1 MSLRL
6 TLRTLLAYLDDT
18 LEPAQARLIG
28 QKVAESES
36 ARELVERIKLVTR
49 RRRLTTPPTSGPGG
63 IIDPNTVAEYLDN
76 EVTPEQAAE
85 VEQICLSSDVH
96 LAEVA
101 ACHQILTLI
110 LGEPINPPASANQR
124 MVGLVKGP
132 EAIRAR
138 KLAAAKAKSSAEP
151 YAESKDIDET
161 LRLGLPPLARTDGW
175 RNPLLLVGG
184 GFLAAILLVVAVFEL
199 LHLSEKDTDNHGE
212 LVAQGQEQPKEE
224 KNDVGTA
231 KNDSTGTADKKGSGD
246 QQVGESTDKKVDQ
259 NNVEAK
265 EPIAP
270 IADIP
275 FGPPNLRSA
284 PIGNYLGDAKDYS
297 VLLQSNPVKK
307 IDWKRLTAQ
316 KSEVYSAQPLLSL
329 PGSKS
334 VVQTNRGVRITLW
347 GNMTPEFIYVF
358 PGFFE
363 SKVELYE
370 HDEFDLDLLLERGR
384 VLLTSTR
391 SNRPVLIRLRFDNPL
406 MPTDKDLKD
415 RQQHFDIKLPAKGA
429 AIVVDSG
436 SFFQPTEP
444 FYRNSKNPNR
454 LGPVAFLGILVLEGP
469 VVIKS
474 GDVTFTMTEPPGTAV
489 MAWNS
494 IEGSKPQSLK
504 QLPDY
509 MSNNPQLLPGLDPKV
524 RKDMFKAL
532 ENLSAQLVNKEID
545 VGLANALKVPDPAMR
560 RVAVRSLA
568 AVGDISSLLD
578 ALDQPNNDDL
588 RLQSHL
594 ALRDWIAAARDNDY
608 KLFDLLKE
616 KYKNKEAEII
626 MDLLHPFS
634 PSQLSRPGLYE
645 LLIDYLVNSNLVI
658 RELGQWHLYR
668 YVPAGK
674 TIPYSAAADSLVR
687 ERAEAQWRAL
697 IPSGQLPPALA
708 PAGKKK

>member
-1 MSLRL
+1 VSLRL

-36 ARELVERIKLVTR
+36 ARELVERIKQVTR

-63 IIDPNTVAEYLDN
+63 VIDPNTVAEYLDN

-110 LGEPINPPASANQR
+110 LGEPINPPATANQR

-132 EAIRAR
+132 EAIPAR
-138 KLAAAKAKSSAEP
+138 KPAPAKLKSNSEP
-151 YAESKDIDET
+151 YSESKDIDET

-175 RNPLLLVGG
+175 RNPLMLIGG

-199 LHLSEKDTDNHGE
+199 LHLSEKETENNAI
-212 LVAQGQEQPKEE
+212 LVAQGKDHPKDE
-224 KNDVGTA
+224 KSDSSID
-231 KNDSTGTADKKGSGD
+231 KNDSTAVADKKSSGD
-246 QQVGESTDKKVDQ
+246 KQVGEDTDKKADQ
-259 NNVEAK
+259 SNVEAK
-265 EPIAP
+265 EPIAA

-275 FGPPNLRSA
+275 FGAPNLRAA
-284 PIGNYLGDAKDYS
+284 PIGNYLGDTKDYS
-297 VLLQSNPVKK
+297 VLLQSNPAKK
-307 IDWKRLTAQ
+307 IDWKRLTGQ
-316 KSEVYSAQPLLSL
+316 KSEVYSAQPLLSM

-334 VVQTNRGVRITLW
+334 VVQTNRGVRVTLW

-370 HDEFDLDLLLERGR
+370 HDEFDLDLLLQRGR

-429 AIVVDSG
+429 TIVVDSG
-436 SFFQPTEP
+436 SFFQATEP
-444 FYRNSKNPNR
+444 FYRNPKNPTR

-494 IEGSKPQSLK
+494 IEGIKPQSLK

-509 MSNNPQLLPGLDPKV
+509 MSNNPPPLPGLDPKA

-532 ENLSAQLVNKEID
+532 ENLSAQLVNKEVD
-545 VGLANALKVPDPAMR
+545 VGLANALKAPDPALR
-560 RVAVRSLA
+560 RLAVRSLA

-588 RLQSHL
+588 RIQSHM
-594 ALRDWIAAARDNDY
+594 ALRDWIAASRDNDY

-634 PSQLSRPGLYE
+634 PAQLSRPGLYE

-668 YVPAGK
+668 LVPAGK
-674 TIPYSAAADSLVR
+674 IIPYAAAADSLVR

-697 IPSGQLPPALA
+697 IPSGQLPPTVA